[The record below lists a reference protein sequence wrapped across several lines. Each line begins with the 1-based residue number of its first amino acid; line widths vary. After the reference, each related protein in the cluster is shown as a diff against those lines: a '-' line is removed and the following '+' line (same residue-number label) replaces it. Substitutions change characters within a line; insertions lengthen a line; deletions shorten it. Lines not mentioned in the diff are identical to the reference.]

1 MPEEEIIIAIDP
13 GTKKCG
19 YAVADSNLSVLQR
32 EVVPTEKITK
42 TIEDSLNIYKIN
54 KIILGNGTNYKNIEE
69 RLKNQFSLLKIILI
83 EEKFSTLEAR
93 KKYFEAHPPR
103 GILKIIPLSL
113 RVPPGH
119 YDDFVAIL
127 LAEKY
132 FKNKNSRGRPCVC
145 P

>member
-19 YAVADSNLSVLQR
+19 YAVVDSNLSVLQK
-32 EVVPTEKITK
+32 EVISTDNIINNIK
-42 TIEDSLNIYKIN
+42 DSFKAYKIN

-69 RLKNQFSLLKIILI
+69 RLKNHFSILKIILI

-93 KKYFEAHPPR
+93 KKYFEAHPLR
-103 GILKIIPLSL
+103 GISKLIPLSL
-113 RVPPGH
+113 RVPPCR
-119 YDDFVAIL
+119 YDDFVAVL

-132 FKNKNSRGRPCVC
+132 FKNKISR
-145 P
+145 

>member
-19 YAVADSNLSVLQR
+19 YAVVDSNLNVLQR
-32 EVVPTEKITK
+32 EVISTEKIAK
-42 TIEDSLNIYKIN
+42 NIEDSLNIYKIN
-54 KIILGNGTNYKNIEE
+54 KIILGNGTNYKQIEKKLRE
-69 RLKNQFSLLKIILI
+69 HFPQLKIILI
-83 EEKFSTLEAR
+83 EEDFSTLEAR
-93 KKYFEAHPPR
+93 KKYFKAHPPR

-113 RVPPGH
+113 RVPPCH

-132 FKNKNSRGRPCVC
+132 FKISR
-145 P
+145 

>member
-19 YAVADSNLSVLQR
+19 YAVVDSNLSVLQR
-32 EVVPTEKITK
+32 EVVPTEKITT
-42 TIEDSLNIYKIN
+42 TIQDSLNIYKIN
-54 KIILGNGTNYKNIEE
+54 KIILGNGTNYKNVEE
-69 RLKNQFSLLKIILI
+69 RLKNHFSLLKIVLI

-132 FKNKNSRGRPCVC
+132 FRHSR
-145 P
+145 

>member
-19 YAVADSNLSVLQR
+19 YAVVDSNLSVLQR
-32 EVVPTEKITK
+32 EVISTEKIAK
-42 TIEDSLNIYKIN
+42 TIEDILNIYKIN

-69 RLKNQFSLLKIILI
+69 RLKNHFSILKIILI

-93 KKYFEAHPPR
+93 KKYFEAHPPQ
-103 GILKIIPLSL
+103 GISKLIPLSL
-113 RVPPGH
+113 RVPTCH
-119 YDDFVAIL
+119 YDDFVAVI

-132 FKNKNSRGRPCVC
+132 FRNSR
-145 P
+145 

>member
-19 YAVADSNLSVLQR
+19 YAVVDSILSVLQR
-32 EVVPTEKITK
+32 EVISTEKIKK
-42 TIEDSLNIYKIN
+42 TIEDSLNIFKIN
-54 KIILGNGTNYKNIEE
+54 KIILGNGTYYKNIEK
-69 RLKNQFSLLKIILI
+69 RLKNHFPQIKIIII
-83 EEKFSTLEAR
+83 EEEFSTLEAR

-103 GILKIIPLSL
+103 GIFKIVPLSL
-113 RVPPGH
+113 RVPPCD

-132 FKNKNSRGRPCVC
+132 FKNSR
-145 P
+145 

>member
-19 YAVADSNLSVLQR
+19 YAVVDSNLSVLQR
-32 EVVPTEKITK
+32 EVISTEKIAK
-42 TIEDSLNIYKIN
+42 TIEDNLNIYKID
-54 KIILGNGTNYKNIEE
+54 KIILGNGTNYKTIEE
-69 RLKNQFSLLKIILI
+69 SLENHFSQLKIILI
-83 EEKFSTLEAR
+83 EEEFSTLEAR

-103 GILKIIPLSL
+103 GILKLIPLSL
-113 RVPPGH
+113 RVPPCH

-132 FKNKNSRGRPCVC
+132 FRNKKS
-145 P
+145 

>member
-1 MPEEEIIIAIDP
+1 MMPEKEIIIAIDP

-19 YAVADSNLSVLQR
+19 YAVIDSHLSVLQR
-32 EVVPTEKITK
+32 EVVPTEQMTK
-42 TIEDSLNIYKIN
+42 RIQDSLNIYKLN
-54 KIILGNGTNYKNIEE
+54 KIILGNGTNYQNLEE
-69 RLKNQFSLLKIILI
+69 RLKFHFPQLKIILI
-83 EEKFSTLEAR
+83 EEEYSTLKAR
-93 KKYFEAHPPR
+93 KKYFEAYPPR

-132 FKNKNSRGRPCVC
+132 FKNKKVT
-145 P
+145 

>member
-19 YAVADSNLSVLQR
+19 YAVVDSNLSVLQR
-32 EVVPTEKITK
+32 EVISIEKIAK
-42 TIEDSLNIYKIN
+42 TIQDNLNIYKIN

-69 RLKNQFSLLKIILI
+69 RLKNQFSLLRIILI

-93 KKYFEAHPPR
+93 KKYFEVYPPR

-113 RVPPGH
+113 RVPPCH

-132 FKNKNSRGRPCVC
+132 FKDKSLVNSR
-145 P
+145 